1 MDKPYINEM
10 VKHLNILIEKQ
21 LAKQLESHH
30 TIFTSA
36 QAQVIAYLLH
46 HQDRQVHQKDL
57 ENVMNLSR
65 PTINGI
71 IKRLIAK
78 DAVRLI
84 PDPADRRSKQ
94 LVLSTATKEDA
105 LAHQANFDRDIETIE
120 KKLTVGMDS
129 KQVAQFKQNLQQ
141 CIDNLQK

>member
-46 HQDRQVHQKDL
+46 HQGQQVHQKDL

-94 LVLSTATKEDA
+94 LVLSAATKEDA
-105 LAHQANFDRDIETIE
+105 LAHQANFDQDIKTIE
-120 KKLTVGMDS
+120 KELTAGMDI
-129 KQVAQFKQNLQQ
+129 KQVAQFKQTLQQ